1 MDIVKVK
8 KLLGRYQEYLI
19 VDKGL
24 SRRTAEGYSRS
35 LSIALRRMRKY
46 CPQYQEI
53 KDHILW
59 MHNKNYSYSH
69 IRNTTLSLEQ
79 FTALKGNPVR
89 FGRSKKPKRI
99 LTEFLSESEITRLL
113 AAANNCIRRKA
124 IVSLLAYSGIR
135 NQELC
140 NLKVQDVDLGAN
152 ELRVLGGKGIRDRI
166 TNISSECTR
175 TLIEYLSLYP
185 RNQDGYLFTTLTKG
199 GQLSTWTVRKHL
211 RILKEKAQIERRV
224 YPHLLRHS
232 LASNLLKRGAGI
244 ILIKNQLGH
253 AWIEST
259 MIYTQSTSYRA
270 KSEYDYFK
278 PAYM

>member
-1 MDIVKVK
+1 M
-8 KLLGRYQEYLI
+8 
-19 VDKGL
+19 
-24 SRRTAEGYSRS
+24 
-35 LSIALRRMRKY
+35 
-46 CPQYQEI
+46 
-53 KDHILW
+53 
-59 MHNKNYSYSH
+59 
-69 IRNTTLSLEQ
+69 
-79 FTALKGNPVR
+79 
-89 FGRSKKPKRI
+89 
-99 LTEFLSESEITRLL
+99 
-113 AAANNCIRRKA
+113 
-124 IVSLLAYSGIR
+124 
-135 NQELC
+135 
-140 NLKVQDVDLGAN
+140 
-152 ELRVLGGKGIRDRI
+152 GGKNIKDRI

-185 RNQDGYLFTTLTKG
+185 RNQDEYLFTTLTKG
-199 GQLSTWTVRKHL
+199 KQLSTWTVRKHL

-253 AWIEST
+253 AFIEST